1 MHKLSEEPI
10 QAQTGTPLEQ
20 IIQPVDLEMSQVN
33 EFISSELRSDI
44 VLINTISSYII
55 SNGGKRLRPVSLLLA
70 AGACGN
76 TSPHHIPLAAIVEF
90 IHTATLL
97 HDDVVDASQ
106 LRRGQLTANDV
117 WGNQAS
123 VLVGDFL
130 YSRAFQ
136 QMVKINQMKVMDI
149 LADTTN
155 MIAEGEVL
163 QLMNSHDA
171 AISEDNYYETIK
183 RKTAILFKAACQL
196 GAVVSKSSS
205 ENEHALSEYGLN
217 MGIAFQLID
226 DVLDY
231 SGDVDKTGKNVGD
244 DLNEGKATLPLIRAM
259 TQISDVDKQFIVNII
274 ENGTQNNEIDRVI
287 EIIQST
293 DAIEYTKEHARAYTN
308 IATTAITALPESIYK
323 RSMLDLGEFF
333 TARVS

>member
-1 MHKLSEEPI
+1 MQNVSHKPI
-10 QAQTGTPLEQ
+10 EHSLEQ
-20 IIQPVDLEMSQVN
+20 IIAPVDSDMDKVN
-33 EFISSELRSDI
+33 AFISNELRSDI
-44 VLINTISSYII
+44 ALINTISSYII
-55 SNGGKRLRPVSLLLA
+55 SNGGKRLRPVTLLLA

-76 TSPHHIPLAAIVEF
+76 TTAHHVPLAAIIEF

-97 HDDVVDASQ
+97 HDDVVDASE
-106 LRRGQLTANDV
+106 LRRGQVTANDV

-136 QMVKINQMKVMDI
+136 QMVKINEMRIMDI

-163 QLMNSHDA
+163 QLMNSHNASITEND
-171 AISEDNYYETIK
+171 YYETIK

-196 GAVVSKSSS
+196 GAVISNSPV
-205 ENEHALSEYGLN
+205 ETEQALSDYGLN

-231 SGDVDKTGKNVGD
+231 SGDADKTGKNIGD
-244 DLNEGKATLPLIRAM
+244 DLNEGKTTLPLIRAM
-259 TQISDVDKQFIVNII
+259 KILPEKDRQVIVDVIEKDAEPEQIS
-274 ENGTQNNEIDRVI
+274 RVI
-287 EIIQST
+287 EIINAT
-293 DAIEYTKEHARAYTN
+293 DAMDYSKQHALTYTKKATQALARLAD
-308 IATTAITALPESIYK
+308 SKYK
-323 RSMLDLGEFF
+323 KSMLDLSEFF
-333 TARVS
+333 ISRVS

>member
-1 MHKLSEEPI
+1 MQNVSQKPMEH
-10 QAQTGTPLEQ
+10 TLEQ
-20 IIQPVDLEMSQVN
+20 IIAPVDSAMEKVN
-33 EFISSELRSDI
+33 AFISNELRSDI
-44 VLINTISSYII
+44 VLINTVSNYII
-55 SNGGKRLRPVSLLLA
+55 SNGGKRLRPVTLLLA

-76 TSPHHIPLAAIVEF
+76 TTAHHIPLAAIIEF

-97 HDDVVDASQ
+97 HDDVVDASE
-106 LRRGQLTANDV
+106 LRRGQATANNV

-136 QMVKINQMKVMDI
+136 QMVKINEMRIMDI

-171 AISEDNYYETIK
+171 SITENDYYETIK
-183 RKTAILFKAACQL
+183 RKTAILFQAACQL
-196 GAVVSKSSS
+196 GAVISNVP
-205 ENEHALSEYGLN
+205 EQTEMALADYGLN

-231 SGDVDKTGKNVGD
+231 SGNADKTGKNIGD
-244 DLNEGKATLPLIRAM
+244 DLSEGKTTLPLIRAM
-259 TQISDVDKQFIVNII
+259 KKLPQAQKQTIIDIVENDTQPV
-274 ENGTQNNEIDRVI
+274 EINRVI
-287 EIIQST
+287 EIINTT
-293 DAIEYTKEHARAYTN
+293 DAMDYSRQHAQNYTQK
-308 IATTAITALPESIYK
+308 ATQALANLPDSQFK
-323 RSMLDLGEFF
+323 KSMLDLSEFF
-333 TARVS
+333 ISRVY

>member
-1 MHKLSEEPI
+1 MQNVSHKPI
-10 QAQTGTPLEQ
+10 EHSLEQ
-20 IIQPVDLEMSQVN
+20 IIAPVDGDMDKVN
-33 EFISSELRSDI
+33 AFISAELGSDI
-44 VLINTISSYII
+44 VLINTISNYII
-55 SNGGKRLRPVSLLLA
+55 SNGGKRLRPVTLLLA

-76 TSPHHIPLAAIVEF
+76 STEHHIPLAAIIEF

-97 HDDVVDASQ
+97 HDDVVDASA
-106 LRRGQLTANDV
+106 LRRGQSTANDV

-136 QMVKINQMKVMDI
+136 QMVKINDMRVMEI

-163 QLMNSHDA
+163 QLMNSHNA
-171 AISEDNYYETIK
+171 GISEDDYYETIK
-183 RKTAILFKAACQL
+183 RKTAILFQAACQL
-196 GAVVSKSSS
+196 GAVISNAPK
-205 ENEHALSEYGLN
+205 ETELALADYGLN

-231 SGDVDKTGKNVGD
+231 SGDAQKTGKNIGD

-259 TQISDVDKQFIVNII
+259 KMVSDTDKQIIIDVIECDSEDKQIS
-274 ENGTQNNEIDRVI
+274 RVI
-287 EIIQST
+287 EIINTT
-293 DAIEYTKEHARAYTN
+293 DAMDYSKQHALSYTQK
-308 IATTAITALPESIYK
+308 ATQALKGLDESTFK
-323 RSMLDLGEFF
+323 KSLLDLSEFF
-333 TARVS
+333 ISRVY

>member
-1 MHKLSEEPI
+1 MQNLSHKPI
-10 QAQTGTPLEQ
+10 EHSLEQ
-20 IIQPVDLEMSQVN
+20 IIAPVDSDMDKVN
-33 EFISSELRSDI
+33 AFITHELRSDI
-44 VLINTISSYII
+44 VLVNTISNYII
-55 SNGGKRLRPVSLLLA
+55 SNGGKRLRPVALLLA

-76 TSPHHIPLAAIVEF
+76 TTSHHIPLAAIIEF

-97 HDDVVDASQ
+97 HDDVVDASE
-106 LRRGQLTANDV
+106 LRRGQVTANDV

-136 QMVKINQMKVMDI
+136 QMVKINQMRVMDI

-163 QLMNSHDA
+163 QLMNSHNA
-171 AISEDNYYETIK
+171 GISESDYYETIR
-183 RKTAILFKAACQL
+183 RKTAILFQAACQL
-196 GAVVSKSSS
+196 GAVISNAS
-205 ENEHALSEYGLN
+205 EETEQALSLYGLN

-231 SGDVDKTGKNVGD
+231 SGDKEKTGKNIGD

-259 TQISDVDKQFIVNII
+259 KMLPQAERQIIVDVI
-274 ENGTQNNEIDRVI
+274 ENDADASQIHRVI
-287 EIIQST
+287 EIINST
-293 DAIEYTKEHARAYTN
+293 DAMDYSKSHALEYTRK
-308 IATTAITALPESIYK
+308 ATDAITSLVDSRYK
-323 RSMLDLGEFF
+323 QSMLDLSEFF
-333 TARVS
+333 TSRVS

>member
-1 MHKLSEEPI
+1 MQNVSHKPI
-10 QAQTGTPLEQ
+10 EHSLEQ
-20 IIQPVDLEMSQVN
+20 IIAPVDGDMDKVN
-33 EFISSELRSDI
+33 AFISAELSSDI
-44 VLINTISSYII
+44 VLINTISNYII
-55 SNGGKRLRPVSLLLA
+55 SNGGKRLRPVTLLLA

-76 TSPHHIPLAAIVEF
+76 STAHHIPLAAIIEF

-97 HDDVVDASQ
+97 HDDVVDASA
-106 LRRGQLTANDV
+106 LRRGQSTANDV

-136 QMVKINQMKVMDI
+136 QMVKINEMRVMEI

-163 QLMNSHDA
+163 QLMNSHNA
-171 AISEDNYYETIK
+171 SISEADYYETIK
-183 RKTAILFKAACQL
+183 RKTAILFQAACQL
-196 GAVVSKSSS
+196 GAVISNVPRPT
-205 ENEHALSEYGLN
+205 ELALADYGLN

-231 SGDVDKTGKNVGD
+231 SGDAQKTGKNIGD

-259 TQISDVDKQFIVNII
+259 KMLPDAEKQIIVDVIENESEDKQIS
-274 ENGTQNNEIDRVI
+274 RVI
-287 EIIQST
+287 EIINAT
-293 DAIEYTKEHARAYTN
+293 DAMEYSKQHALNYTQK
-308 IATTAITALPESIYK
+308 ATQALKNLQDSRFK
-323 RSMLDLGEFF
+323 KSLLDLSDFF
-333 TARVS
+333 ISRVY

>member
-1 MHKLSEEPI
+1 MQNLSHKPI
-10 QAQTGTPLEQ
+10 ERSLEQ
-20 IIQPVDLEMSQVN
+20 IIAPVDSDMQKVN
-33 EFISSELRSDI
+33 SFISNELRSDI
-44 VLINTISSYII
+44 VLINTISNYII
-55 SNGGKRLRPVSLLLA
+55 SNGGKRLRPVALLLA

-76 TSPHHIPLAAIVEF
+76 RTAHHIPLAAIIEF

-97 HDDVVDASQ
+97 HDDVVDASE
-106 LRRGQLTANDV
+106 LRRGQVTANDV

-136 QMVKINQMKVMDI
+136 QMVKINQMRVMDI

-163 QLMNSHDA
+163 QLMNSHNAGITEND
-171 AISEDNYYETIK
+171 YYETIR
-183 RKTAILFKAACQL
+183 RKTAILFQAACQL
-196 GAVVSKSSS
+196 GAVISNAT
-205 ENEHALSEYGLN
+205 EETEQALSIYGLN

-231 SGDVDKTGKNVGD
+231 SGDIAKTGKNIGD

-259 TQISDVDKQFIVNII
+259 KMLPHAEKQVIADVI
-274 ENGTQNNEIDRVI
+274 ENESDPGQIHRVI
-287 EIIQST
+287 EIINST
-293 DAIEYTKEHARAYTN
+293 DAMDYSKQHAVAYTRK
-308 IATTAITALPESIYK
+308 ATEAITGLADSTFK
-323 RSMLDLGEFF
+323 QSMLDLSDFF
-333 TARVS
+333 TSRVS

>member
-1 MHKLSEEPI
+1 MQKVSHKPVEHS
-10 QAQTGTPLEQ
+10 LEH
-20 IIQPVDLEMSQVN
+20 IIAPVDGDMNKVN
-33 EFISSELRSDI
+33 GFISNELRSDI
-44 VLINTISSYII
+44 ALINTISNYII
-55 SNGGKRLRPVSLLLA
+55 SNGGKRLRPVTLLLS

-76 TSPHHIPLAAIVEF
+76 VSQHHIPLAAIIEF

-97 HDDVVDASQ
+97 HDDVVDASE
-106 LRRGQLTANDV
+106 LRRGQVTANDV

-136 QMVKINQMKVMDI
+136 QMVKINEMQVMDI

-163 QLMNSHDA
+163 QLINSHDA
-171 AISEDNYYETIK
+171 SIGESDYYETIK

-196 GAVVSKSSS
+196 GAVISDAPVATQQ
-205 ENEHALSEYGLN
+205 ALADYGLN

-231 SGDVDKTGKNVGD
+231 SGDADKTGKNIGD
-244 DLNEGKATLPLIRAM
+244 DLNEGKTTLPLIRALKKVSR
-259 TQISDVDKQFIVNII
+259 SDRQVIIDVI
-274 ENGTQNNEIDRVI
+274 ENESTPNQIKRVI
-287 EIIQST
+287 EIINGT
-293 DAIEYTKEHARAYTN
+293 DAMQYSKQHALMYTRK
-308 IATTAITALPESIYK
+308 ATQALTDLADSRFK
-323 RSMLDLGEFF
+323 KSMLDLSEFF
-333 TARVS
+333 ISRVS

>member
-1 MHKLSEEPI
+1 MQDVSPNTI
-10 QAQTGTPLEQ
+10 VRSLEQ
-20 IIQPVDLEMSQVN
+20 IIAPVDSDMQKVN
-33 EFISSELRSDI
+33 EFITQELRSDI
-44 VLINTISSYII
+44 VLVNTISNYII

-76 TSPHHIPLAAIVEF
+76 TTAHHIPLAAIIEF

-97 HDDVVDASQ
+97 HDDVVDASE
-106 LRRGQLTANDV
+106 LRRGKVTANDV

-136 QMVKINQMKVMDI
+136 QMVKINQMRVMDI

-171 AISEDNYYETIK
+171 GISENDYYETIH
-183 RKTAILFKAACQL
+183 RKTAILFQAACQL
-196 GAVVSKSSS
+196 GAVISNAG
-205 ENEHALSEYGLN
+205 EQTEQALSVYGLN

-231 SGDVDKTGKNVGD
+231 SGDKEKTGKNIGD
-244 DLNEGKATLPLIRAM
+244 DLSEGKATLPLIRAM
-259 TQISDVDKQFIVNII
+259 KRVTNDERQIIVEVI
-274 ENGTQNNEIDRVI
+274 ENDADSNRINRVI
-287 EIIQST
+287 EIINST
-293 DAIEYTKEHARAYTN
+293 DALEYSKSHALEYTRK
-308 IATTAITALPESIYK
+308 ATQALAGLADSKYK
-323 RSMLDLGEFF
+323 QSMLDLSDFF
-333 TARVS
+333 TSRVS

>member
-1 MHKLSEEPI
+1 MQNVSHKPVDDS
-10 QAQTGTPLEQ
+10 LEQ
-20 IIQPVDLEMSQVN
+20 IIAPVDADMDKVN
-33 EFISSELRSDI
+33 AFISNELHSDI
-44 VLINTISSYII
+44 VLINTISNYII
-55 SNGGKRLRPVSLLLA
+55 SNGGKRLRPVTLLLA

-76 TSPHHIPLAAIVEF
+76 TTAHQIPLAAIIEF

-97 HDDVVDASQ
+97 HDDVVDASE
-106 LRRGQLTANDV
+106 LRRGQVTANDV

-136 QMVKINQMKVMDI
+136 QMVKINEMRVMDI

-163 QLMNSHDA
+163 QLMNSHNAGITEND
-171 AISEDNYYETIK
+171 YYETIK

-196 GAVVSKSSS
+196 GAVISNAS
-205 ENEHALSEYGLN
+205 EETEQALADYGLN

-231 SGDVDKTGKNVGD
+231 FGDAEKTGKNIGD

-259 TQISDVDKQFIVNII
+259 KVLPPAEKQIIVDVI
-274 ENGTQNNEIDRVI
+274 ENDNDPEQINRVI
-287 EIIQST
+287 EIINTT
-293 DAIEYTKEHARAYTN
+293 DAMKYSKQHALSYTQK
-308 IATTAITALPESIYK
+308 ATQVLTKLEDSIFK
-323 RSMLDLGEFF
+323 KSLLDLSKFF
-333 TARVS
+333 ISRVS